1 MSRIERRFVRVGDR
15 DVHVRI
21 AGAGPAVLLVHQSP
35 QSSAA
40 LVPMIEALADEHL
53 VIAPDTPGFGHSEPM
68 GRAQPTIDDFASNLA
83 ALLAALGLERV
94 AAWGVHTGA
103 SIATRLA
110 LLDPGRV
117 ALLVTD
123 GLARFTEAERRPML
137 ARYLPPFEPAWDG
150 THLLW
155 LWARF
160 REQLLYFPWND
171 DRAECRLAFDLPTP
185 ERTQRDVLDA
195 LAAGD
200 GFRTGYR
207 APFLLDDPDG
217 PGRLTVPAHLLYRR
231 DDVLYPHAE
240 RLPPLPP
247 NVTVERIENGQAGML
262 ARLRELLAAHRG
274 RCASGPVAES
284 RPAAGALGRTIVASR
299 DGDLSVRV
307 RRGGAPTRVVLH
319 DLGCAPQRS
328 PELARVAP
336 GETLIAPELP
346 GHGAS
351 CEWTGPLDPESIA
364 DAIDA
369 AIARHGEG
377 PVRIVARGASA
388 ALALVLARRLGE
400 RLDEVVLDAPLPL
413 TSEERATLVAGAPSG
428 ALHPTGAHLI
438 EAWNWVRLGALF
450 PRWWPPL
457 GRHARRVAAPAPFL
471 IEEDAVEMIRL
482 GARLAPMLDAHLA
495 PPLEPLA
502 SGLGAR
508 LVLRAPAGFEL
519 ADRLAA
525 LVERLGARFAP
536 SPSIGVQQ

>member
-35 QSSAA
+35 QSSVA
-40 LVPMIEALADEHL
+40 LVPMIEALADEYL

-83 ALLAALGLERV
+83 ALLAALGLEQV

-110 LLDPGRV
+110 LLQPERI

-123 GLARFTEAERRPML
+123 GLARFTESERRPML
-137 ARYLPPFEPAWDG
+137 ARYLPPFESAWDG

-160 REQLLYFPWND
+160 REQQLYFPWND

-207 APFLLDDPDG
+207 APFLLDDPEG

-231 DDVLYPHAE
+231 DDVLYPHAA

-247 NVTVERIENGQAGML
+247 NVAVERIETGQAGMF
-262 ARLRELLAAHRG
+262 ARLRELLAAHRDT
-274 RCASGPVAES
+274 CARGPVTEAD
-284 RPAAGALGRTIVASR
+284 PPAGALLRTVITSAA
-299 DGDLSVRV
+299 GDLSVRV
-307 RRGGAPTRVVLH
+307 RRGGARTVVALH
-319 DLGCAPQRS
+319 DLGCAPQRL

-351 CEWTGPLDPESIA
+351 CEWTGPLDPDSIA
-364 DAIDA
+364 DAIET
-369 AIARHGEG
+369 AIAGHGIG
-377 PVRIVARGASA
+377 PIRIAARGASA
-388 ALALVLARRLGE
+388 TLALVLARRLGA

-413 TSEERATLVAGAPSG
+413 SPEERATLIAGAPSG

-471 IEEDAVEMIRL
+471 IAEDAVEVIRL
-482 GARLAPMLDAHLA
+482 GARLAPMLEAHLA
-495 PPLEPLA
+495 PPLESLA
-502 SGLGAR
+502 AGFGPR

-519 ADRLAA
+519 ADRLSA
-525 LVERLGARFAP
+525 LAECLGARFAP
-536 SPSIGVQQ
+536 SPTVGATS